1 MPENRR
7 DVHPLLNDRLDWNL
21 LRTFRVIG
29 QELSISRA
37 AARLHLTQPAI
48 SQALKRLEEQLD
60 CQLIARRGPRFVLTE
75 AGEQIFAIA
84 GEMYGQV
91 ADSTPFGHSAHA
103 DPDTCSTL
111 IRTGSRSAA
120 TQGWHC

>member
-37 AARLHLTQPAI
+37 AARLHLT
-48 SQALKRLEEQLD
+48 S
-60 CQLIARRGPRFVLTE
+60 ARRSS
-75 AGEQIFAIA
+75 AWKSN
-84 GEMYGQV
+84 
-91 ADSTPFGHSAHA
+91 STASLLPDAAHA
-103 DPDTCSTL
+103 L
-111 IRTGSRSAA
+111 Y
-120 TQGWHC
+120 

>member
-1 MPENRR
+1 MSETDNPKLRR
-7 DVHPLLNDRLDWNL
+7 NVHPLLNDRLDWNL

-60 CQLIARRGPRFVLTE
+60 CQLIARRR
-75 AGEQIFAIA
+75 
-84 GEMYGQV
+84 
-91 ADSTPFGHSAHA
+91 
-103 DPDTCSTL
+103 
-111 IRTGSRSAA
+111 
-120 TQGWHC
+120 